1 MQQYKPH
8 LLQAMYIF
16 TSFSLKIFFRVFLCL
31 FVCFL
36 YFFFSFKFI
45 VMFNK
50 CCIYFGKTNKQR
62 NDRELRSGLNVGAQ
76 VY

>member
-16 TSFSLKIFFRVFLCL
+16 ISFSLKIFFRVFLCL

-36 YFFFSFKFI
+36 YFFFPLNLLLCSINVAYILEKP
-45 VMFNK
+45 
-50 CCIYFGKTNKQR
+50 TNKGMIE
-62 NDRELRSGLNVGAQ
+62 NLEVA
-76 VY
+76 